1 MTRGGKSVGVQI
13 FFILENISQKFY
25 LKSPLESARRETL
38 KSALRFVCLQGE
50 GGCLRKGRRNPDFGA
65 AHDVGSPPLAPSPS
79 GLPVPSGA
87 AQ

>member
-38 KSALRFVCLQGE
+38 KSALRIVLLHRQGGLLQ
-50 GGCLRKGRRNPDFGA
+50 RGRRNPDFGRV
-65 AHDVGSPPLAPSPS
+65 HDVGSPPLVPAPS
-79 GLPVPSGA
+79 
-87 AQ
+87 